1 MPTPLTPCF
10 CATAKSL
17 IASAPEINISAA
29 LANVCG
35 PFLPVELTFKL
46 CFWHLNPDVIFRG
59 LCISSLIDC
68 STLINSSSMSA
79 LPQQPQAISFV
90 VKFFVMCIAI
100 PTMIIFPNCLR
111 VYIVP
116 FWCYFY
122 PLILFS

>member
-35 PFLPVELTFKL
+35 PFLPVEDTCWFL
-46 CFWHLNPDVIFRG
+46 FWHLKPLVIFKGR
-59 LCISSLIDC
+59 CISSLMDC
-68 STLINSSSMSA
+68 NTLINSSFISA
-79 LPQQPQAISFV
+79 LPQQEHAISSV
-90 VKFFVMCIAI
+90 VKFFVICIAI

-116 FWCYFY
+116 FWCYY
-122 PLILFS
+122 YALILFS